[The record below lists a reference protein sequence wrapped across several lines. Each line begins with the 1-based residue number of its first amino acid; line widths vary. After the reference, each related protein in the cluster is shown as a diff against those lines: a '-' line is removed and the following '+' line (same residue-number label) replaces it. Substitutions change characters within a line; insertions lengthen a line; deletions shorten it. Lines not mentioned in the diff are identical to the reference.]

1 MKLLSIDKTIVDRIC
16 SFIQLQFITSDSKL
30 DALCVLKPKRS
41 IPSEKHT
48 TNEELLVWKKLQG
61 YNANHILYIF
71 NGSSLKIQFV
81 AGQSHVSKNFP
92 ILSIIFL
99 VQNSIKIK
107 KPEKKDKK
115 KSLSCFSTVIFVS
128 IR

>member
-1 MKLLSIDKTIVDRIC
+1 M
-16 SFIQLQFITSDSKL
+16 
-30 DALCVLKPKRS
+30 
-41 IPSEKHT
+41 EKQ
-48 TNEELLVWKKLQG
+48 QG
-61 YNANHILYIF
+61 NDTNHIIYIF
-71 NGSSLKIQFV
+71 KENSLKIQFV
-81 AGQSHVSKNFP
+81 VDQSHVGKNCS

-107 KPEKKDKK
+107 EPNKKDKK